1 MKQRN
6 KKEEKDKE
14 KGKKQRLIH
23 GMCILM
29 FFSLAVWLVG
39 YDIYA
44 MAQNAHIR
52 NKREKLQAIRTEA
65 VSCVPPGLQ
74 YDKNGF
80 PVAGV
85 DAVFAD
91 MSRDG
96 LIRKLCH
103 KPEIMPEYQR
113 LYEMNHDMAGWLSI
127 AGTVIDYPVMQ
138 TPEDEDYY
146 LATDFYGQP
155 DKNGCLILDTDSRA
169 GTGTKDCGYANGD
182 VPSTNLI
189 IHGHTMKSGEMFG
202 RLKLYEDEKYGKRH
216 RLICFDSLYEER
228 VYELLAV
235 FFSQVYYEKDKVF
248 KYYIFFQADTEEEFD
263 DWYTNIRAM
272 SLYDTGVEAVFG
284 DEFIT
289 LSCCSYHVEDGRFVV
304 VGKRIK

>member
-127 AGTVIDYPVMQ
+127 AGTVIDY
-138 TPEDEDYY
+138 
-146 LATDFYGQP
+146 
-155 DKNGCLILDTDSRA
+155 LDTDTRA

-235 FFSQVYYEKDKVF
+235 FFSQVYYEKD
-248 KYYIFFQADTEEEFD
+248 
-263 DWYTNIRAM
+263 
-272 SLYDTGVEAVFG
+272 
-284 DEFIT
+284 
-289 LSCCSYHVEDGRFVV
+289 
-304 VGKRIK
+304 